1 MYFKIRYLQNSQEKY
16 LIIEA
21 DNFINAINK
30 FKEKRVGIFLGAEE
44 VDEPFEV
51 KVKKLKEKLKTLLE
65 PSKID
70 MEEYISILEQMYVM
84 LDASLSINSILEE
97 IEQNVKNYR
106 LKVIISSLKH
116 DVESGLS
123 LSISVKKFEKDLGKL
138 SIAMIEL
145 GEQTGMLAEAFRDLA
160 NILLE
165 IQKNR
170 ERLKSATRYPVF
182 ILMAMAVAFSV
193 VILFVI
199 PPFKSI
205 FAQLG
210 SDLPFAT
217 KMLLWAEHFLETFGL
232 YILSLGIIAAVGVNY
247 LYKKYDKVRYMLDKF
262 LLKVYIVGD
271 VIEYA
276 MLGRFLYSFERLT
289 TAGVPLMDALDT
301 ALGVIDNFYM
311 KEQLL
316 KIKSSIA
323 EGRGLASGFSESKLF
338 ENMIVQMIS
347 SGENSGNLSRM
358 LEKATN
364 YYRSK
369 YLNIVDNI
377 STLIEP
383 ILIAG
388 IAGFVATLAFGIFM
402 PMWSMASAMQG
413 K

>member
-1 MYFKIRYLQNSQEKY
+1 
-16 LIIEA
+16 
-21 DNFINAINK
+21 
-30 FKEKRVGIFLGAEE
+30 
-44 VDEPFEV
+44 
-51 KVKKLKEKLKTLLE
+51 
-65 PSKID
+65 
-70 MEEYISILEQMYVM
+70 
-84 LDASLSINSILEE
+84 
-97 IEQNVKNYR
+97 
-106 LKVIISSLKH
+106 
-116 DVESGLS
+116 
-123 LSISVKKFEKDLGKL
+123 
-138 SIAMIEL
+138 MIEL
-145 GEQTGMLAEAFRDLA
+145 GEQTGMLAESFRDLA
-160 NILLE
+160 QILSE

-170 ERLKSATRYPVF
+170 EKLKSATRYPVF
-182 ILMAMAVAFSV
+182 ILIAMSIAFAI

-199 PPFKSI
+199 PPFKGI
-205 FAQLG
+205 FDQIG
-210 SDLPFAT
+210 SDLPLAT
-217 KMLLWAEHFLETFGL
+217 KLLLWLEWFLETFGL
-232 YILSLGIIAAVGVNY
+232 YILALGIIAAVVVNY
-247 LYKKYDKVRYMLDKF
+247 MYRKYEKVRYILDKF

-323 EGRGLASGFSESKLF
+323 EGRGLASGFKESKLF